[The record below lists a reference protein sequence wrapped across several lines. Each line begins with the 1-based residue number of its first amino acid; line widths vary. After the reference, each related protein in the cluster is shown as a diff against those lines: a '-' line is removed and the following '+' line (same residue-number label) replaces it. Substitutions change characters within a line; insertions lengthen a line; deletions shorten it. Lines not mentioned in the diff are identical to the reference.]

1 MKTLVGH
8 YQEVKDKLK
17 SRLESTETTEQVVK
31 IVKDEIQKLTDID
44 GEYILS
50 LTPPQARL
58 ARTMLQSLSQ
68 WTGIMNLIKL
78 QDSTNPVVNQ
88 LSDGVN
94 LGELAA
100 NALAP
105 VTQII
110 ETQKNI
116 TAITKADFYRQAV
129 LKQAGQSREVVS
141 SVFAGGVAGTLEG
154 GLSWGILG
162 AVIGAVTG
170 GAIAKVLKKK
180 DSTEETKIIPKVK
193 TIAAAKAQVKLDID
207 INKLLDQLY
216 QALQIIDVTV
226 ASYGSKEDK
235 TPKADIDNNLELL
248 EYLQDLLAESLD
260 KNIQL
265 PMTVRRRIDQAGTIL
280 RRYGIEARVYEP
292 EKDGDNWSMFY
303 FEPSLDP
310 EIKDY
315 VTLKPALVKDNQVI
329 LPGSVIEPS

>member
-1 MKTLVGH
+1 MKTLVDY
-8 YQEVKDKLK
+8 YQEVKGKLN
-17 SRLESTETTEQVVK
+17 SRLESAETTEQVVK
-31 IVKDEIQKLTDID
+31 IVKDEINKLIDIN

-58 ARTMLQSLSQ
+58 ARTMLLSLNQ
-68 WTGIMNLIKL
+68 WTSVMSLVKV
-78 QDSTNPVVNQ
+78 QDLTALVDNQ
-88 LSDGVN
+88 VTDKIN

-100 NALAP
+100 GALAP

-110 ETQKNI
+110 ETQQNI
-116 TAITKADFYRQAV
+116 TAITKPDFYKQALLRQA
-129 LKQAGQSREVVS
+129 GESREVVS
-141 SVFAGGVAGTLEG
+141 SLFAGGVAGTLEG

-180 DSTEETKIIPKVK
+180 DSPEETKIISKAQPVK
-193 TIAAAKAQVKLDID
+193 PQVKLAID
-207 INKLLDQLY
+207 VNKLLDQLY
-216 QALQIIDVTV
+216 QALQTIDVTV
-226 ASYGSKEDK
+226 ASYGNKEDK
-235 TPKADIDNNLELL
+235 APKIGIDSNLELL

-265 PMTVRRRIDQAGTIL
+265 PITVRRRIDQAVTIL

-292 EKDGDNWSMFY
+292 EKDRDNWSMFY

-310 EIKDY
+310 EITDY
-315 VTLKPALVKDNQVI
+315 VTIKPALVKDNQVI